1 MNMGYTAIFL
11 LPVEPYLHRWILRK
25 HIMRIF
31 YIIYILSFS
40 VKKKNPF
47 VRRYWLLFLC
57 LKNMVESSRVFE
69 EFHSKYDASVVLF
82 STCWVMTAFFVCGML
97 WPNWMIV
104 MTLWCECNIL
114 FNKEPF
120 YYSKTIHIQ
129 NTIFWIINAEYYFHS
144 HTETGYVLCFL
155 HLVCTKMHN
164 SRDVLI
170 NICKYITNNKKNAKL
185 PFWL

>member
-82 STCWVMTAFFVCGML
+82 STCWVMTAFFVCA
-97 WPNWMIV
+97 
-104 MTLWCECNIL
+104 ECFDRIEWLSWRSGVNAT
-114 FNKEPF
+114 F
-120 YYSKTIHIQ
+120 YLTKKHFTTARQYTFKIP
-129 NTIFWIINAEYYFHS
+129 YF
-144 HTETGYVLCFL
+144 E
-155 HLVCTKMHN
+155 
-164 SRDVLI
+164 
-170 NICKYITNNKKNAKL
+170 
-185 PFWL
+185 